1 MTGQAYTRSL
11 GCGARSSGLV
21 RVLGGLVFLPA
32 RSVSPGEA
40 RARNVMSWLEAWKRV
55 EQATTRHTRSAGCL
69 AITTAYLTWHS
80 WMGFLEV
87 MAGCL
92 LGGAIIAA
100 ASVRHA
106 VVTHAVEAALDMA
119 ISVG

>member
-55 EQATTRHTRSAGCL
+55 EQATTRHTRTAGCQ
-69 AITTAYLTWHS
+69 ATITTAYLTWHS

-92 LGGAIIAA
+92 LGGAIAA

-119 ISVG
+119 TSVG